1 MSRGAATRVRA
12 TGILL
17 VALALLASLL
27 VAIPPAQAQPPAQPQ
42 QTAFSLVEPFGD
54 APTKLPDGTPNDL
67 SMLHQMT
74 VEAFHWT
81 PSGQYVSM
89 AVYHSGSRDTSRIKI
104 NKGKDAY
111 ELHWKTDDLGV
122 VDGQRYRLRFRSA
135 GMDLGIL
142 DVRFSDVESDDPRVI
157 EPGDDV
163 KIRFRMAP
171 NALMR
176 ARTLSDSRASIT
188 EAWHALSEEFDL
200 TVHNRYQILRDEG
213 RRADQI
219 HPYRSTFGTREDKC
233 RTFSFTYDDG
243 HQDAGVWCDS
253 DKDVTAEE
261 FPGLHAES
269 LRLDCKETF
278 DTGQPSKGRSD
289 LNGHAVVSWSIEFLD
304 EQNREDDDDDRDD
317 DDDDDRDDDDDDER
331 KSKSCGGESGIEIVP
346 AAPLH
351 VRGTA
356 WSADDLAMVL
366 IQEGGA
372 TIEQVASWMYNP
384 FGRPTILQ
392 AIVRSPATPSVEQL
406 IRLALSY
413 LFAPSN
419 EFVFNEIRQITLAD
433 GSPAF
438 TPSELLVGYLGG
450 NGALAGVLDR
460 VAIPLGLDAAQA
472 TAALHEAG
480 VTPDDTLVQSMH
492 ARGYEITAILD
503 GIRRAWWGED
513 GEIPQTLLDG
523 ARESVIRTSCRAGL
537 TTDTARAEAARL
549 LARAY
554 VGATT
559 AEDIAPVIPWYGDCR
574 STLAEIVE
582 VITAAFPDM
591 AVGDVAQLLIDSS
604 VPRTTVLR
612 EFYLRGAS
620 LADVGDLVHQ
630 TASDP
635 LPLPDVVEDLKQI
648 VLPDGEPNPVPDP
661 PSPEDVFWA
670 AVDSMDSPVPPCE
683 TILAG
688 HHVMGFDPVTMLT
701 GAELAAQHPTLFDP
715 ATMTTTA
722 GCFIDHGIDFAVPL
736 EQITVEFT
744 GYMPPTTS
752 LGVPKGVMTGHVG
765 VSFPGLDNALVMP
778 ALPAIV
784 AHQADSFWYGTDC
797 CGTARFGYTPADRAV
812 VDPRQANQSFGL
824 DGALHIIVP
833 DLPDDLPGT
842 LEVPEV
848 ALHAGFYTDP
858 RLGCDGN
865 SPAAGMAAAAQFPAE
880 LYPNSPLPFR
890 EVDQMAFGSITRSL
904 TELQA
909 GGTIR
914 VPQYAT
920 TPGINACSRIT
931 HDDPRLEAQ
940 VTVTVA
946 DIDATAVPSMIHVPW
961 ERHNDIDWGL
971 ELQAARIGL
980 SGPGLLLLLAN
991 HNALPANGQALADY
1005 LQNGS

>member
-1 MSRGAATRVRA
+1 LSRSAATRVRP

-54 APTKLPDGTPNDL
+54 GPEKLPDGTPNDL

-81 PSGQYVSM
+81 PSGQYVPM
-89 AVYHSGSRDTSRIKI
+89 AVYHSGSRDTSRIRI

-111 ELHWKTDDLGV
+111 ELHWTTDDLGV

-142 DVRFSDVESDDPRVI
+142 DVRFSNTESDDPRVI

-171 NALMR
+171 NALVR

-219 HPYRSTFGTREDKC
+219 YPYRSAFGTREDKC

-261 FPGLHAES
+261 FPGLHARS

-304 EQNREDDDDDRDD
+304 EQNREDDDDDDDDDRDDDDDDRDD

-331 KSKSCGGESGIEIVP
+331 KSKRCGGESGIEIVP

-351 VRGTA
+351 VFGTA

-366 IQEGGA
+366 VQEGGA

-384 FGRPTILQ
+384 FGRLTILQ

-406 IRLALSY
+406 IRLAISY

-419 EFVFNEIRQITLAD
+419 EVVFNEIRQITLAD

-480 VTPDDTLVQSMH
+480 VSSDDTLVQSMH
-492 ARGYEITAILD
+492 ARGYDITAILD

-513 GEIPQTLLDG
+513 GEIPTALLDG

-549 LARAY
+549 LGRAY

-559 AEDIAPVIPWYGDCR
+559 AEDIATTMSWYRDCR
-574 STLAEIVE
+574 ATTAEVVE

-591 AVGDVAQLLIDSS
+591 GHGEVA
-604 VPRTTVLR
+604 
-612 EFYLRGAS
+612 E
-620 LADVGDLVHQ
+620 
-630 TASDP
+630 
-635 LPLPDVVEDLKQI
+635 
-648 VLPDGEPNPVPDP
+648 N
-661 PSPEDVFWA
+661 VFWA
-670 AVDSMDSPVPPCE
+670 AMDSLSPQATPCE

-688 HHVMGFDPVTMLT
+688 RDAFGFDPVVMLT
-701 GAELAAQHPTLFDP
+701 GTALAARHPALFDP
-715 ATMTTTA
+715 TTVSTIA
-722 GCFIDHGIDFAVPL
+722 ACFTDHGIDFDIPL
-736 EQITVEFT
+736 QTISVEFT
-744 GYMPPTTS
+744 GYLPPTTS
-752 LGVPKGVMTGHVG
+752 VPVPNGVMTGHVDVG
-765 VSFPGLDNALVMP
+765 FPGLGQALILDAM
-778 ALPAIV
+778 PAIV
-784 AHQADSFWYGTDC
+784 TQQDDSFWYGN
-797 CGTARFGYTPADRAV
+797 GYGRPAAERSAA
-812 VDPRQANQSFGL
+812 DPRQANPVFGL
-824 DGALHIIVP
+824 SGPLHIVVP
-833 DLPDDLPGT
+833 DLPDALPEA
-842 LEVPEV
+842 EVG
-848 ALHAGFYTDP
+848 LHAGFYSDP
-858 RLGCDGN
+858 RFGCSGG
-865 SPAAGMAAAAQFPAE
+865 SPAAGMAAAAQLPAAS
-880 LYPNSPLPFR
+880 YPDSPDFPFR
-890 EVDQMAFGSITRSL
+890 PIDQMAYGSTIRSL
-904 TELQA
+904 TDLQA
-909 GGTIR
+909 NGSTS
-914 VPQYAT
+914 VPQSVT
-920 TPGINACSRIT
+920 TEGSNPCGRIT
-931 HDDPRLEAQ
+931 DDAAGLEAQ
-940 VTVTVA
+940 LTVTVTDGVA
-946 DIDATAVPSMIHVPW
+946 AGAPSMIDVPLVSY
-961 ERHNDIDWGL
+961 NDTDWGL
-971 ELQAARIGL
+971 GQRTARIGL
-980 SGPGLLLLLAN
+980 SGPDLLLLLAN